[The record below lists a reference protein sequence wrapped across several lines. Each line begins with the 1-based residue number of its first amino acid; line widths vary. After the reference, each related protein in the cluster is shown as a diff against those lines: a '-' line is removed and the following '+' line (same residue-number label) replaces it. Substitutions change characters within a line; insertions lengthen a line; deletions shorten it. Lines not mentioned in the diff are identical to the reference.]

1 MWSRRAAL
9 GILLGGV
16 ALGAAGCGWKPLYGT
31 RYPTGQASGAPGI
44 DKQLAAVRIEPIA
57 NRLGQQLHN
66 QLRDGLNPLGQ
77 PASSTHRLYV
87 TLSVRTYGALT
98 RTDLSATRRNVE
110 VTAFYKLVDSS
121 GKPVLEDSSQTIT
134 GYDEFDD
141 PLNDISA
148 NESAQERSTIQ
159 LAELIKVRL
168 AAYFANPQMQP
179 APTAASAP

>member
-9 GILLGGV
+9 GFLVGAGALASLGG
-16 ALGAAGCGWKPLYGT
+16 CGFRPLYGT
-31 RYPTGQASGAPGI
+31 RTPTGAATGSPGV
-44 DKQLAAVRIEPIA
+44 DRQLAGVRVEPIA

-77 PASSTHRLYV
+77 PVSSSHRLYV

-98 RTDLSATRRNVE
+98 RTDLSATRRNIE
-110 VTAFYKLVDSS
+110 VTAIYRLIDNS
-121 GKPVLEDSSQTIT
+121 GNIAVYDYSQTVT

-148 NESAQERSTIQ
+148 GEHAQDRSTIQ

-168 AAYFANPQMQP
+168 AAYFAQAATQP
-179 APTAASAP
+179 AAAQ

>member
-9 GILLGGV
+9 GFLAGAG
-16 ALGAAGCGWKPLYGT
+16 ALAVTGCGFRPLYGT
-31 RYPTGQASGAPGI
+31 RTPTGGASGSPGI
-44 DKQLAAVRIEPIA
+44 DRQLAAVRVEPIA

-77 PASSTHRLYV
+77 PVSSSHRLYV
-87 TLSVRTYGALT
+87 ALSVRTYGALT

-110 VTAFYKLVDSS
+110 VTATYRLVDNS
-121 GKPVLEDSSQTIT
+121 GNVVVYDSSQTVT

-148 NESAQERSTIQ
+148 GEHAQDRSTIQ

-168 AAYFANPQMQP
+168 AAYFAQAATQP
-179 APTAASAP
+179 AAAQ

>member
-1 MWSRRAAL
+1 MWSRRSAL
-9 GILLGGV
+9 GLLAGTG
-16 ALGAAGCGWKPLYGT
+16 ALAVTGCGFRPLYGT
-31 RYPTGQASGAPGI
+31 RTPTGSPSGSPGI
-44 DKQLAAVRIEPIA
+44 DKQLAAVRVEPIA

-77 PASSTHRLYV
+77 PASSSHRLYV
-87 TLSVRTYGALT
+87 TLTVRTYGALT

-110 VTAFYKLVDSS
+110 VTALYRLVDSA
-121 GKPVLEDSSQTIT
+121 GNLVLQDSSQTTT

-148 NESAQERSTIQ
+148 DESAQDRSTIQ

-168 AAYFANPQMQP
+168 AAYFAQAVTQP
-179 APTAASAP
+179 VAAQ

>member
-9 GILLGGV
+9 GFALGAV
-16 ALGAAGCGWKPLYGT
+16 ALGASGCGWKPLYGT
-31 RYPTGQASGAPGI
+31 RYPTGGATGSPGI
-44 DKQLAAVRIEPIA
+44 DQQLAGVRVEPIA

-77 PASSTHRLYV
+77 PASSNYRLSV
-87 TLSVRTYGALT
+87 DLAVRTYGALT
-98 RTDLSATRRNVE
+98 RSDLSATRRNVE
-110 VTAFYKLVDSS
+110 VTAFYKLVDNS
-121 GKPVLEDSSQTIT
+121 GNVVLEDSSQTLT

-159 LAELIKVRL
+159 LAEMIKTRL
-168 AAYFANPQMQP
+168 AAYFAQGPVQP
-179 APTAASAP
+179 AAAP

>member
-9 GILLGGV
+9 GFLAGAGLL
-16 ALGAAGCGWKPLYGT
+16 AGCGWKPLYGT
-31 RYPTGQASGAPGI
+31 RTPTGAASGAPGI
-44 DKQLAAVRIEPIA
+44 DQQLATVRVEPIA
-57 NRLGQQLHN
+57 DRLGQQLHN

-77 PASSTHRLYV
+77 PASSNYRLSV
-87 TLSVRTYGALT
+87 DLSVRTYGALT
-98 RTDLSATRRNVE
+98 RSDLSATRRNVE

-121 GKPVLEDSSQTIT
+121 GNLVLADSSQTNT

-159 LAELIKVRL
+159 LAEMIKTRL
-168 AAYFANPQMQP
+168 AAYFAQRATQP
-179 APTAASAP
+179 AAAQ

>member
-9 GILLGGV
+9 GFLAGTG
-16 ALGAAGCGWKPLYGT
+16 ALAVTGCGFRPLYGT
-31 RYPTGQASGAPGI
+31 RTPTGAASGSPGI
-44 DKQLAAVRIEPIA
+44 DRQLAAVRVEPIA

-77 PASSTHRLYV
+77 PVSSSHRLYV

-110 VTAFYKLVDSS
+110 VTAIYRLVDNS
-121 GKPVLEDSSQTIT
+121 GNLVVSDYSQTVT

-148 NESAQERSTIQ
+148 GEHAQDRSTIQ

-168 AAYFANPQMQP
+168 AAYFAQAATQP
-179 APTAASAP
+179 AAAQ